1 MLPESS
7 VAWNLRVTKIGV
19 VQAGS
24 ALGDTPRTLAK
35 LERLCAAC
43 ADQGLSLAVFPEAFI
58 GGYPKGLVFGAS
70 LGVRT
75 EAGRDLFKE
84 YAACAIEVPGPAT
97 ATIGKLARDT
107 QLYLVIGVI
116 ERSGGTLY
124 CTALYFAPTGELL
137 GKHRKL
143 VPTATERLIWGS
155 GDGGTLSAFDT
166 PFGRMGGLICWEN
179 YMPLARMAMYSQGVQ
194 IYCAPTVDDR
204 EAWIPSMRHIAREGR
219 CFVLSSCQF
228 LERSDYPHHWIEAA
242 QNLPEL
248 PIRGGSCIVGPM
260 GEFLAEPVYGAEL
273 IVSAEIDVADLA
285 RAKFDFD
292 VVGHYAR
299 ADVFEFRVKPPR

>member
-1 MLPESS
+1 MA
-7 VAWNLRVTKIGV
+7 VVKVGV

-24 ALGDTPRTLAK
+24 TLGNTPQTLKK
-35 LERLCAAC
+35 LERLCGAC
-43 ADQGLSLAVFPEAFI
+43 AEQGLALAVFPEAFI

-70 LGVRT
+70 VGVRT
-75 EAGRDLFKE
+75 EAGRDLFGE
-84 YAACAIEVPGPAT
+84 YSACAIEVPGPITLA
-97 ATIGKLARDT
+97 IGKLARDSH
-107 QLYLVIGVI
+107 LYLVIGVI
-116 ERSGGTLY
+116 ERAGGSLY
-124 CTALYFAPTGELL
+124 CTAIYFAPNGDLL

-143 VPTATERLIWGS
+143 VPTAVERLIWAC
-155 GDGGTLSAFDT
+155 GDGSTLGAFDT
-166 PFGRMGGLICWEN
+166 PIGKLGGLICWEN
-179 YMPLARMAMYSQGVQ
+179 YMPLARMAMYAQGVQ

-204 EAWIPSMRHIAREGR
+204 EAWIPTMRHIAREGR

-228 LERSDYPHHWIEAA
+228 LERNAYPQGWLETA

-260 GEFLAEPVYGAEL
+260 GEFLAEARYGSEC
-273 IVSAEIDVADLA
+273 IVSAEIDLGALA

-299 ADVFEFRVKPPR
+299 PDVFEFSVKPRT

>member
-1 MLPESS
+1 VPNFK
-7 VAWNLRVTKIGV
+7 VGV

-24 ALGDTPRTLAK
+24 VLGDTPGTLAK

-43 ADQGLSLAVFPEAFI
+43 ADEGLGLAVFPEAFV
-58 GGYPKGLVFGAS
+58 GGYPKGLGFGAS
-70 LGVRT
+70 VGIRT
-75 EAGRDLFKE
+75 EAGRDLFRE
-84 YAACAIEVPGPAT
+84 YADCAIEVPGPVTLA
-97 ATIGKLARDT
+97 IGKLAREAR
-107 QLYLVIGVI
+107 LYLVLGVI
-116 ERSGGTLY
+116 ERGGGTLY

-143 VPTATERLIWGS
+143 VPTAAERLIWGC
-155 GDGGTLSAFDT
+155 GDGATLEAFDT
-166 PFGRMGGLICWEN
+166 PIGKLGGLICWEN
-179 YMPLARMAMYSQGVQ
+179 YMPLARMAMYAQGVQ

-204 EAWIPSMRHIAREGR
+204 EVWIPTMRHIAREGR

-228 LERSDYPHHWIEAA
+228 LSREAYSQRWLETT

-260 GEFLAEPVYGAEL
+260 GEFLAEPRYGSEC
-273 IVSAEIDVADLA
+273 IVAAQIDVDDLA

-292 VVGHYAR
+292 VAGHYAR
-299 ADVFEFRVKPPR
+299 PDVFEFFVKPQA

>member
-1 MLPESS
+1 
-7 VAWNLRVTKIGV
+7 VTKVGV
-19 VQAGS
+19 IQAGTV
-24 ALGDTPRTLAK
+24 LGDTPRTLAK

-43 ADQGLSLAVFPEAFI
+43 ANQGLSMAVFPEAFI

-70 LGVRT
+70 VGVRT
-75 EAGRDLFKE
+75 EAGRDLFRE
-84 YAACAIEVPGPAT
+84 YAECAIEVPGPAT
-97 ATIGKLARDT
+97 ATIGRVARDT
-107 QLYLVIGVI
+107 KLYLVIGVI
-116 ERSGGTLY
+116 ERNGGTLY

-143 VPTATERLIWGS
+143 VPTASERLIWGS
-155 GDGGTLSAFDT
+155 GDGGTLGTFDT
-166 PFGRMGGLICWEN
+166 PFGRIGGLICWEN

-204 EAWIPSMRHIAREGR
+204 EAWIPTMRHIAREGR

-228 LERSDYPHHWIEAA
+228 LERSEYPHHWLEAA
-242 QNLPEL
+242 QNLPEP
-248 PIRGGSCIVGPM
+248 PIRGGSCIIGPM
-260 GEFLAEPVYGAEL
+260 GEFLAQPVYGAECV
-273 IVSAEIDVADLA
+273 VSADIHAADLA

-299 ADVFEFRVKPPR
+299 PDVFEFSVKPPT

>member
-1 MLPESS
+1 
-7 VAWNLRVTKIGV
+7 V

-35 LERLCAAC
+35 LARLCADC
-43 ADQGLSLAVFPEAFI
+43 ANRSLNAAVFPEAFI
-58 GGYPKGLVFGAS
+58 GGYPKGLIFGAS
-70 LGVRT
+70 VGVRT
-75 EAGRDLFKE
+75 ETGRDLFKE
-84 YAACAIEVPGPAT
+84 YAGCAIEVPGVET
-97 ATIGKLARDT
+97 ETMGKIARDT
-107 QLYLVIGVI
+107 QLYLVVGVI

-143 VPTATERLIWGS
+143 VPTASERLIWGS
-155 GDGGTLSAFDT
+155 GDAGTLGTFDT
-166 PFGRMGGLICWEN
+166 TVGRMGGLICWEN

-204 EAWIPSMRHIAREGR
+204 EAWIPTMRHIAREGR

-228 LERSDYPHHWIEAA
+228 LQRSDYPHHWIESA
-242 QNLPEL
+242 QNLPDL
-248 PIRGGSCIVGPM
+248 PIRGGSCIIGPM
-260 GEFLAEPVYGAEL
+260 GEFLAEPVYGAEC
-273 IVSAEIDVADLA
+273 IISAEIDVTDLM

-299 ADVFEFRVKPPR
+299 PDVFQFSVKPPI